1 MVKVMEMMAYLCRA
15 TMAKACRRAW
25 WRIINLKINTLL
37 YNSGKFGLNI
47 FKNNCFIGF
56 CLET

>member
-1 MVKVMEMMAYLCRA
+1 METIASLFRA

-25 WRIINLKINTLL
+25 WGMINLKINTLL

-47 FKNNCFIGF
+47 FKNNCSIGF